1 VDEVSEWRD
10 KLGAR
15 MMEESMS
22 KETEKE
28 AVFFRMEGRLE
39 TKGSSVCF

>member
-28 AVFFRMEGRLE
+28 AVFFRNGR
-39 TKGSSVCF
+39 KVGNKRK